1 MTKSTNTIYD
11 RDTKTTTRFVDND
24 KGGVS
29 VEVSQDITGFLD
41 EIKAMRAMSF
51 NPNAV
56 GRIAGKIPHA
66 VRDQWDREFKK
77 IHGVTMLQ
85 ADGQTRQ
92 RFLAAKLNNSD
103 YSRLRVWEGK
113 L

>member
-1 MTKSTNTIYD
+1 MTKSANTIFD
-11 RDTKTTTRFVDND
+11 RETGTTTRFVDND

-29 VEVSQDITGFLD
+29 VEVSQDITGMLD
-41 EIKAMRAMSF
+41 SIKRMRAESF
-51 NPNAV
+51 NPKSV
-56 GRIAGKIPHA
+56 GRIAGQIPMSIYE
-66 VRDQWDREFKK
+66 QWSREFHN
-77 IHGVTMLQ
+77 IHGVPMLQ
-85 ADGQTRQ
+85 ADGKTRQ